1 MSMKKSELKNLI
13 NEVIEEMSQ
22 DFYKD
27 QLYLRA
33 TGPNQRAGGTSKW
46 LKIRKIEDEG
56 DSYAFFV
63 IIRGEERSVGISKET
78 IKSGKGTPNLEFQV
92 RSMPATVNTVLHH
105 YFSGNVNELRCHT
118 NEGWKDAAKAIGA
131 AGAIA
136 GTAYL
141 GSHLDKVAPKVEIG
155 GQMCYVVPEDHGKV
169 PNNALVLKGRD
180 GKMYKVWQADKSGK
194 YFAFPSGK

>member
-105 YFSGNVNELRCHT
+105 YFSGNVNELQGHRG
-118 NEGWKDAAKAIGA
+118 EGVEYMLYNNKDSESIAFGPIDYIAEILSDYLTQGHPEKMPIRGDLPSVKKAVR
-131 AGAIA
+131 
-136 GTAYL
+136 
-141 GSHLDKVAPKVEIG
+141 SHSDLTLL
-155 GQMCYVVPEDHGKV
+155 QVVV
-169 PNNALVLKGRD
+169 
-180 GKMYKVWQADKSGK
+180 
-194 YFAFPSGK
+194 